1 MLVKKSL
8 NANAVIAVDNQ
19 QQEFILFGKGIGY
32 GKKNGDKVDESI
44 VNQTF
49 MPLNN
54 TEIKEYV
61 QLLEAIPITILDA
74 TRRIVSEAEK
84 RLNTKLNPMLYI
96 MLSDHLNFAIER
108 AMTGINITN
117 RAFWEMKN
125 YYPEEFDLG
134 LFALQVIDQQMN
146 IVLPEEE
153 AANIAFHLINAQTA
167 EGIKKDGLNYANL
180 ISSMTTILRHSMGQN
195 IDIESVHYQRF
206 ITHLKFFAE
215 RFFADK
221 MLIDDNSK
229 LFETVATAYPKATE
243 VAFTIKD
250 YLTTVYDKKMTKE
263 ELTFLI
269 VHINRLRNAQEIDL
283 KNKK

>member
-1 MLVKKSL
+1 
-8 NANAVIAVDNQ
+8 
-19 QQEFILFGKGIGY
+19 
-32 GKKNGDKVDESI
+32 
-44 VNQTF
+44 
-49 MPLNN
+49 
-54 TEIKEYV
+54 
-61 QLLEAIPITILDA
+61 
-74 TRRIVSEAEK
+74 
-84 RLNTKLNPMLYI
+84 
-96 MLSDHLNFAIER
+96 
-108 AMTGINITN
+108 
-117 RAFWEMKN
+117 
-125 YYPEEFDLG
+125 
-134 LFALQVIDQQMN
+134 
-146 IVLPEEE
+146 
-153 AANIAFHLINAQTA
+153 
-167 EGIKKDGLNYANL
+167 
-180 ISSMTTILRHSMGQN
+180 MTTILRHSMGQN